1 MPFTERAYY
10 PPAAGGAGAG
20 AGPAPFPAFQF
31 RGRHEGPDWRRL
43 SAVDVGRLSREG
55 DVAALQEHLEH
66 VTFCSAERERCPHCQ
81 GPADPLL
88 LKLLRLAQL
97 CTEYLLHSQEY
108 LSAQLGSLEEALRA
122 AQAQRDQLG
131 KEVTQRSQ
139 EIKGLKEECRRRKKM
154 ISTQQMMLEARASYH
169 QCQFC
174 EKAFMNYS
182 FLQSHMQRRHPE
194 ESQIEQKRKANTD
207 KLQDE
212 IDKLKEQL
220 QLTKSQLEAEQ
231 QANMIRFSKEC
242 EQQKS
247 KEEEILQS
255 FHKWKEEEKE
265 KLADEI
271 EKVKEMFM
279 KELKELSSRNSTLEN
294 QLLELQKSNMQQ
306 KSNLGTLKDSQEFT
320 EEKPQSPQDYHNV
333 VKLLEKQ
340 ESKWTS
346 RIQALHHDHETE
358 KSLLLSQIEKLK
370 SSVREDLNKNN
381 TFYKRRIEE
390 LGQRLQEQNDL
401 IITQKKQIKELSTR
415 SVASVKPY
423 DVNTTVEHL
432 EESKPSLP
440 VMHEQAPLVHM
451 LEPIEELSEEEKET
465 EKGDHKTG
473 RSKHYLIN
481 ALKTDPSLTK
491 ELRVVL
497 EQALEDKLESLGIK
511 AGVRGIPSDRLN
523 KILRAIESAR
533 EGKQKQEP
541 DIHRI
546 REHLERQV
554 SFRVEEKSSW
564 NRPVSCSQLPSEDKQ
579 KCNQLG
585 ISSSATPQ
593 KTIKRSSTAVR
604 PAEQRTTIAENTSTP
619 KSRKLFGNG
628 ASRKTSSITTPP
640 FSSEEEVDEDD
651 IKQYYMSPEVLQK
664 QSKTSS
670 SKVSAFQKASGKSNI
685 DGMED
690 SETEETGTPG
700 RTSKGTVIQK
710 LTEQV
715 GKSLSNHGNKNKP
728 AGGINVA
735 QAFIKKE
742 EVKELKF
749 TEVDEDDWDIS
760 SVEED
765 FLLMKDDRAQK
776 ALTVQK
782 NETNAASVVHAWG
795 LPKTSVPKEE
805 GLHEADNTSTLKSS
819 LVTVTDWSDS
829 SDI

>member
-1 MPFTERAYY
+1 QPFTERTYY
-10 PPAAGGAGAG
+10 PPTAEGAGVG

-31 RGRHEGPDWRRL
+31 RGRHESPDWRRL
-43 SAVDVGRLSREG
+43 SAVDVGRVSREG
-55 DVAALQEHLEH
+55 DVAVLQEYLEH

-131 KEVTQRSQ
+131 KEVAHHLQ

-194 ESQIEQKRKANTD
+194 ESQIEQKRKAKTD

-231 QANMIRFSKEC
+231 QANMVRFSKEC
-242 EQQKS
+242 QQQKS

-306 KSNLGTLKDSQEFT
+306 KSNLGTLRDSQDFK

-346 RIQALHHDHETE
+346 RIQTLHHDHETE
-358 KSLLLSQIEKLK
+358 KSLLLSQIEKLR

-415 SVASVKPY
+415 SVSGIKPY
-423 DVNTTVEHL
+423 DVNTTVDHL

-451 LEPIEELSEEEKET
+451 LEPIEELSEEEKEI
-465 EKGDHKTG
+465 EKSDHKTG
-473 RSKHYLIN
+473 RSNHYLIN

-497 EQALEDKLESLGIK
+497 EQALEEKLESLGIK
-511 AGVRGIPSDRLN
+511 AGVRGIPNDRLN

-533 EGKQKQEP
+533 ECKQKQEP
-541 DIHRI
+541 DIQRI
-546 REHLERQV
+546 REDLERQV
-554 SFRVEEKSSW
+554 SFRVEEKSSSC
-564 NRPVSCSQLPSEDKQ
+564 NRPVSCPQLPSEDKQ
-579 KCNQLG
+579 KFNQLG
-585 ISSSATPQ
+585 ISSSAPTRKPV
-593 KTIKRSSTAVR
+593 KRSSTAVR
-604 PAEQRTTIAENTSTP
+604 PAEQRTAIAENTSTP
-619 KSRKLFGNG
+619 KKLFGNG
-628 ASRKTSSITTPP
+628 VSRKSSSITTPP

-651 IKQYYMSPEVLQK
+651 IKQSYMAPELLKK
-664 QSKTSS
+664 QTKPSS
-670 SKVSAFQKASGKSNI
+670 SKVSAFQKASGKSNM
-685 DGMED
+685 DGMEE
-690 SETEETGTPG
+690 SEIEGTGTPAK
-700 RTSKGTVIQK
+700 TSKGTVIRK

-742 EVKELKF
+742 EVQELKF
-749 TEVDEDDWDIS
+749 TEADEDDWDIS
-760 SVEED
+760 SVEDD
-765 FLLMKDDRAQK
+765 FLLMKDDRGQK
-776 ALTVQK
+776 ALAVQK
-782 NETNAASVVHAWG
+782 NESNTASVVHAWG
-795 LPKTSVPKEE
+795 LPKRGGPKEE

>member
-43 SAVDVGRLSREG
+43 SAVDVGRVSREG

-131 KEVTQRSQ
+131 KEVAHCSQ

-182 FLQSHMQRRHPE
+182 FLQSHMQRRHLE
-194 ESQIEQKRKANTD
+194 ESQIEQKRKAKTD

-231 QANMIRFSKEC
+231 QANMVRFSKEC

-265 KLADEI
+265 KLAGEI

-306 KSNLGTLKDSQEFT
+306 KSNLGMLKDSQEFP

-358 KSLLLSQIEKLK
+358 KSMLLSQIEKLK

-401 IITQKKQIKELSTR
+401 IITQKKQIKELSTT
-415 SVASVKPY
+415 SVASIKPY
-423 DVNTTVEHL
+423 DVQNTTVEHL

-440 VMHEQAPLVHM
+440 VMHE
-451 LEPIEELSEEEKET
+451 I
-465 EKGDHKTG
+465 EKGDHKRG
-473 RSKHYLIN
+473 RSNHYLIN

-497 EQALEDKLESLGIK
+497 EQALEEKLESLGIK
-511 AGVRGIPSDRLN
+511 AGVRGIPNDRLN

-533 EGKQKQEP
+533 ECKQKQEP

-554 SFRVEEKSSW
+554 SFRVEEKSSSY
-564 NRPVSCSQLPSEDKQ
+564 NRPVPCPQLPSEDKQ
-579 KCNQLG
+579 KFNQLG
-585 ISSSATPQ
+585 ISSSATPR
-593 KTIKRSSTAVR
+593 KPVKRSSTAVR
-604 PAEQRTTIAENTSTP
+604 PAEQRTAIAENTSTP

-628 ASRKTSSITTPP
+628 VSRKTSSITTPP
-640 FSSEEEVDEDD
+640 FSSEEEADEDD
-651 IKQYYMSPEVLQK
+651 IKQSYVSPELLQK

-670 SKVSAFQKASGKSNI
+670 SKVSAFQKASGKSDM
-685 DGMED
+685 DGTEE
-690 SETEETGTPG
+690 SEIEETGTPAKS
-700 RTSKGTVIQK
+700 SKGTVIQK

-760 SVEED
+760 SVEDD
-765 FLLMKDDRAQK
+765 FLLMKDGRGQK

-782 NETNAASVVHAWG
+782 NESNAASVVHAWG